1 MKLINELTL
10 SFEPSIETYNSI
22 SKLLTKKPDDKDFSN
37 FPNKIPHTWTYQVIT
52 KEEDPYFDFINSFLD
67 ILESK
72 YAKLAELGIQRD
84 DITIWNYYEYDGQC
98 NMEYD
103 PKRLKRLGEN
113 GITLCITCWDSGIEK
128 EIIYVQL
135 LNEGTQVWRPIW
147 AERLEENIY
156 LLKSFVDHNPTDVE
170 LEFKPNE
177 IVICERQ
184 KLSGEYC
191 LVAVKRKTP
200 LPLT

>member
-1 MKLINELTL
+1 MKLINELKI
-10 SFEPSIETYNSI
+10 SFPPSIETYNSI
-22 SKLLTKKPDDKDFSN
+22 TELLAKKPRDKDFNN
-37 FPNKIPHTWTYQVIT
+37 FPNQIPSTWTYEVIT
-52 KEEDPYFDFINSFLD
+52 KEEYPYFDFINNFLD

-72 YAKLAELGIQRD
+72 YVKLAELGVQRD

-103 PKRLKRLGEN
+103 PNRLKRLGEN
-113 GITLCITCWDSGIEK
+113 GITLCITCWDSGIEE

-135 LNEGTQVWRPIW
+135 LNEGTHVWRPMW
-147 AERLEENIY
+147 AKKLEENVY
-156 LLKSFVDHNPTDVE
+156 LVKSFVDHDLTDEE

-184 KLSGEYC
+184 KLSEEYC
-191 LVAVKRKTP
+191 LVAVKRK
-200 LPLT
+200 